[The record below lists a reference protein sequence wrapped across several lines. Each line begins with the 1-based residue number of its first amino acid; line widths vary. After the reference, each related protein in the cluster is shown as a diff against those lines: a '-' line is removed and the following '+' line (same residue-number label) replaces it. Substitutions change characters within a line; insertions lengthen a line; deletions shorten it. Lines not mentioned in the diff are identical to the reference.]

1 MGRLHTSTHEQHL
14 SGEGWFIS
22 SLEKMRT
29 NQVFMPG
36 FPECGNI
43 QAESLEGVLVIEI
56 LLKQGI
62 IRWDGMWQ
70 GILWHEGLE

>member
-1 MGRLHTSTHEQHL
+1 MNGHL

-36 FPECGNI
+36 FPESGNI

>member
-1 MGRLHTSTHEQHL
+1 
-14 SGEGWFIS
+14 
-22 SLEKMRT
+22 MRT
-29 NQVFMPG
+29 NQVFVAG
-36 FPECGNI
+36 FPESGNI

-70 GILWHEGLE
+70 GILWHAGLE

>member
-1 MGRLHTSTHEQHL
+1 
-14 SGEGWFIS
+14 
-22 SLEKMRT
+22 MRT
-29 NQVFMPG
+29 NQVFVAG

-43 QAESLEGVLVIEI
+43 RAESLEGVLVIEI

-70 GILWHEGLE
+70 GIILWHAGLE

>member
-1 MGRLHTSTHEQHL
+1 
-14 SGEGWFIS
+14 
-22 SLEKMRT
+22 MRT
-29 NQVFMPG
+29 NQVFVAG

-70 GILWHEGLE
+70 GIILWHAGLE